1 MFITGSHMVV
11 LILGASILLQ
21 LAAAFV
27 AVLNIHRTQIYLPW
41 VFVAVAIVLMGI
53 RRITSFV
60 HILAGW
66 NDLPAQLNIVPE
78 LIALVISILML
89 TGLLQL
95 GPVFQLTRRLAQEKD
110 LLLHESLHSTKNNL
124 QSLLSLFSVQE
135 GFLTGAD
142 ERLIVTDMQRRVRVF
157 VLLQEELFRSHSELG
172 FRDFIKRLVD
182 SISTS
187 FDQPDQEVDVTT
199 DLEDLEVSDRELLY
213 CGLVVNEALTNAFK
227 HAVPVTPE
235 SRIEVQS
242 GRDARGRYLRI
253 RDNGPGLP
261 VWAESDQNRSFGM
274 TFLESLSGH
283 SGWDLSIDGGCG
295 TEITFRF

>member
-1 MFITGSHMVV
+1 MVITGSPVVV
-11 LILGASILLQ
+11 LVLAASILLQ
-21 LAAAFV
+21 LAAAVV
-27 AVLNIHRTQIYLPW
+27 AVLNIRRTHVYLPW
-41 VFVAVAIVLMGI
+41 VFVAVAIVLMAV

-78 LIALVISILML
+78 LIALLISILMFI
-89 TGLLQL
+89 GLLQL
-95 GPVFQLTRRLAQEKD
+95 GPVFRLTRRLAEEKD

-135 GFLTGAD
+135 GFLNTAD
-142 ERLIVTDMQRRVRVF
+142 ERLIVADMQRRVRVF
-157 VLLQEELFRSHSELG
+157 VLLQEELFRSHAELG
-172 FRDFIKRLVD
+172 FRDFVKRLVD
-182 SISTS
+182 SIAAS
-187 FDQPDQEVDVTT
+187 FEQPGQEVGLET

-227 HAVPVTPE
+227 HAVPAVSEP
-235 SRIEVQS
+235 RIEVT
-242 GRDARGRYLRI
+242 GARDDRGRYLKV

-261 VWAESDQNRSFGM
+261 VPEASGRHHSFGM

-283 SGWDLSIDGGCG
+283 SGWDLTIDGGCG
-295 TEITFRF
+295 TEIIFRF